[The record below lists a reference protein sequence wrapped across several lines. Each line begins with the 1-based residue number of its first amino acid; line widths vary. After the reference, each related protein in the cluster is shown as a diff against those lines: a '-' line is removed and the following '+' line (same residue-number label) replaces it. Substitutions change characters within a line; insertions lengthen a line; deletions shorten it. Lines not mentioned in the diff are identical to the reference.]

1 MKGGSCYLSYPEEY
15 GERAYITGVRDGADY
30 IWYFDL
36 WNSQMFLE
44 TLNSAISDAENG
56 YAEPGDIIDLNI
68 NVCNSLYEPL
78 QRLKMAIVHVEY

>member
-1 MKGGSCYLSYPEEY
+1 
-15 GERAYITGVRDGADY
+15 
-30 IWYFDL
+30 
-36 WNSQMFLE
+36 MFLE

-56 YAEPGDIIDLNI
+56 YTEPGDIIDLNI